1 MYPCAPS
8 VARRLARLRLT
19 GGYFNAPETDGFQ
32 VMELVGLEPATSW
45 VRSVRD
51 ADSEGTKGMVQ
62 PFPRQLRAGIS
73 LLSHALLTTNSPHLQ
88 RSGRSMH

>member
-32 VMELVGLEPATSW
+32 VMELAGLEPATSW

-51 ADSEGTKGMVQ
+51 VDSEGTKGMVQ

-73 LLSHALLTTNSPHLQ
+73 PPFALLTTNSPHLQ